1 MSGLRFLVGNR
12 VYFAG
17 LFLLASGG
25 CGARGLLTLAPVHG
39 TVAYRGKALDRG
51 TVVFL
56 PEPGTPGP
64 PAVGHIRPDG
74 SFQLGTLGQDGASI
88 GRHRVLVHLRR
99 QLTKAEE
106 RQMGVVPESLIPEK
120 YSRDDQSP
128 LRFEVKAGANECVIA
143 LE

>member
-1 MSGLRFLVGNR
+1 MV
-12 VYFAG
+12 
-17 LFLLASGG
+17 LLPICG
-25 CGARGLLTLAPVHG
+25 CGIRDRLSTSPVHG
-39 TVAYRGKALDRG
+39 TVTYRGKPLERG

-64 PAVGHIRPDG
+64 PAVSHVRADG
-74 SFQLGTLGQDGASI
+74 SYQLSTLGQDGASI

-99 QLTKAEE
+99 QPTKAEE
-106 RQMGVVPESLIPEK
+106 RQMGVVLESLIPEK

-128 LRFEVKAGANECVIA
+128 LRLEVKAGANEFPIV